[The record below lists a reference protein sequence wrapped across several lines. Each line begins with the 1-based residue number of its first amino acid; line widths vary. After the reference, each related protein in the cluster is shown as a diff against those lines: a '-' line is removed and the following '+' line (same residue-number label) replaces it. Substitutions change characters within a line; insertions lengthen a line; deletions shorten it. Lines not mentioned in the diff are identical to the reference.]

1 MDAQTLI
8 RRHDVLKNL
17 QQRVNGFET
26 FFLSPSELQGF
37 GIRAYQ
43 VGITDDG
50 VLQFHPCFF
59 LPHPERVLQKYPID
73 TSRISVDGCPKLNN
87 RPDFDSILKHVLITN
102 PNAEDPFTLAR
113 ESYEEIMLVAGPHE
127 WGSRAH
133 ETQYYMS
140 WHIRTCRKGRPT
152 FFSLI
157 GLGSL
162 TALWRTKIKTT
173 GPQIYERGLGLHW
186 QIESLLEDSDESS
199 PVPHAIMETIAHVP
213 ANHADQSLTLH
224 EVRAIVNMM
233 LIRTSQRPFR
243 KYPIHP
249 LLVLSYM
256 GEQHGRIIQASFDGA
271 NLIYSILNY
280 GASKMT
286 TKHRWNSSCATI

>member
-17 QQRVNGFET
+17 QRVNGFET
-26 FFLSPSELQGF
+26 FFLSPSDLQGF

-59 LPHPERVLQKYPID
+59 LPHPERVLQIYPID

-87 RPDFDSILKHVLITN
+87 RPDFDSILKHVLMTN

-162 TALWRTKIKTT
+162 TALWR
-173 GPQIYERGLGLHW
+173 
-186 QIESLLEDSDESS
+186 
-199 PVPHAIMETIAHVP
+199 
-213 ANHADQSLTLH
+213 
-224 EVRAIVNMM
+224 
-233 LIRTSQRPFR
+233 
-243 KYPIHP
+243 
-249 LLVLSYM
+249 
-256 GEQHGRIIQASFDGA
+256 
-271 NLIYSILNY
+271 
-280 GASKMT
+280 
-286 TKHRWNSSCATI
+286 